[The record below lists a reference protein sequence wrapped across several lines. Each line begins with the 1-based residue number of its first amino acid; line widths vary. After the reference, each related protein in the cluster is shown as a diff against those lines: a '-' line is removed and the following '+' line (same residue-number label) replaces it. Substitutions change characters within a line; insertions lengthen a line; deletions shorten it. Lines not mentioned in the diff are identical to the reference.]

1 MLVLGDLV
9 IRVHERGRVTRDANI
24 RNGDDSGIWV
34 SQNLVIFRFRIS
46 KIPKFQTFFF
56 YFDGSNGVRA
66 VSFCRV
72 LNATVSCCIG
82 I

>member
-9 IRVHERGRVTRDANI
+9 IRVHERGWVTRDANI

-46 KIPKFQTFFF
+46 KIPKFQNSKHSSFTLTDQTVFVL
-56 YFDGSNGVRA
+56 S
-66 VSFCRV
+66 VSVGC
-72 LNATVSCCIG
+72 
-82 I
+82 